1 MPQLKRVS
9 RRRTQQMAAVLAW
22 LLWSAVSSWGQGASG
37 DAQTI
42 IHVDASSKSERPAP
56 ILGLEAYR
64 EVIETG
70 NYIVGPGDKFL
81 VYVSGVENPFTS
93 QVLAE
98 GGLFIPQVG
107 TINIGG
113 MRLRDAQQKIKER
126 FRLVLKVGEIDFE
139 LSQPRHFPVSIT
151 GMVAQPGVKIT
162 TGVERVSEVL
172 SRAGGLNTMA
182 STRNIRILKTA
193 RLVPAMRSTL
203 ETAIAA
209 GKMGSIDE
217 LPFEIV
223 DLERYKITGDSR
235 YNPYVEDGDIIMVP
249 PQAGKIGAMGAL
261 QRPDFFEFVPGDR
274 LSDLLL
280 LALGPAV
287 DADTDN
293 VILFRYEGD
302 MTTRVSHEVD
312 LEGVLAG
319 DPEADMLLKSEDW
332 LNVRAIPEYHS
343 DSQVFISGEVKYPGY
358 YVLEEGGMT
367 LRQLIEQAG
376 DFTQNASLAETR
388 VVRQQFVGDDGEV
401 DPEVERLRFVP
412 VADRT
417 ELDNQ
422 YFIMKSRERP
432 GQMSVDLVELFANG
446 NEAHNIELLPGDVVV
461 VPTLQQ
467 TITVSGAVAQPGAVV
482 YDPAY
487 TVWDYIE
494 RSGGY
499 AWRASKD
506 VLVIKALSGEK
517 KRAKDVTR
525 LQAGD
530 RIWIREKPVRD
541 YWTIFTQSMGVIG
554 QVATVVLLFVSI
566 TK

>member
-1 MPQLKRVS
+1 
-9 RRRTQQMAAVLAW
+9 MAAVLAW
-22 LLWSAVSSWGQGASG
+22 LLWSAVSSWAQGASG

-42 IHVDASSKSERPAP
+42 IHVDASSTSDRPPP

-113 MRLRDAQQKIKER
+113 MRLRDARQKIKER

-151 GMVAQPGVKIT
+151 GLVAQPGVKIA

-172 SRAGGLNTMA
+172 SSAGGLNTMA

-193 RLVPAMRSTL
+193 RLVPSMRSAL
-203 ETAIAA
+203 ESAIAA
-209 GKMGSIDE
+209 GKMGSIDD

-249 PQAGKIGAMGAL
+249 PQAGQIGAMGAL

-287 DADTDN
+287 NADTDN
-293 VILFRYEGD
+293 VILFRYEED
-302 MTTRVSHEVD
+302 MTTRISREVD

-358 YVLEEGGMT
+358 YVLE
-367 LRQLIEQAG
+367 
-376 DFTQNASLAETR
+376 
-388 VVRQQFVGDDGEV
+388 
-401 DPEVERLRFVP
+401 
-412 VADRT
+412 
-417 ELDNQ
+417 
-422 YFIMKSRERP
+422 
-432 GQMSVDLVELFANG
+432 
-446 NEAHNIELLPGDVVV
+446 
-461 VPTLQQ
+461 
-467 TITVSGAVAQPGAVV
+467 
-482 YDPAY
+482 
-487 TVWDYIE
+487 
-494 RSGGY
+494 
-499 AWRASKD
+499 
-506 VLVIKALSGEK
+506 
-517 KRAKDVTR
+517 
-525 LQAGD
+525 
-530 RIWIREKPVRD
+530 
-541 YWTIFTQSMGVIG
+541 
-554 QVATVVLLFVSI
+554 
-566 TK
+566 

>member
-1 MPQLKRVS
+1 MPQFKPVS
-9 RRRTQQMAAVLAW
+9 RCRTQPMAIVLAC
-22 LLWSAVSSWGQGASG
+22 LLWSAVSSWGQGASE

-42 IHVDASSKSERPAP
+42 INLDASQSDRPPP

-81 VYVSGVENPFTS
+81 VYVSGVENPYTS
-93 QVLAE
+93 EVLAE

-107 TINIGG
+107 TISIGG
-113 MRLRDAQQKIKER
+113 MRLRDAQQRIKEH
-126 FRLVLKVGEIDFE
+126 FRQVLKVGEIYFE
-139 LSQPRHFPVSIT
+139 LSQPRYFPVSIT
-151 GMVAQPGVKIT
+151 GLVEQPGIKIA

-172 SRAGGLNTMA
+172 SRTGGLNTTA
-182 STRNIRILKTA
+182 STRNIRVLKTA
-193 RLVPAMRSTL
+193 RLEPAMRVVL
-203 ETAIAA
+203 ERSIAS
-209 GKMGSIDE
+209 GKMGKIDG
-217 LPFEIV
+217 LPLEIV

-235 YNPYVEDGDIIMVP
+235 YNPYIEDGDIIMVP
-249 PQAGKIGAMGAL
+249 PQAGQIGAMGAL

-287 DADTDN
+287 DADTEN
-293 VILFRYEGD
+293 VILFRYEED
-302 MTTRVSHEVD
+302 LITRTSYEVD
-312 LEGVLAG
+312 LKGVLAG
-319 DPEADMLLKSEDW
+319 DPEANILLKPDDW

-343 DSQVFISGEVKYPGY
+343 ESHVFISGEVKYPGY
-358 YVLEEGGMT
+358 YVLEKGGMT
-367 LRQLIEQAG
+367 LRQLIAQAG
-376 DFTQNASLAETR
+376 SFTDNASLAEAR
-388 VVRQQFVGDDGEV
+388 VVREQFVENSSQS
-401 DPEVERLRFVP
+401 DPEFDRLRFVP
-412 VADRT
+412 VSDRT

-422 YFIMKSRERP
+422 YFIMKSRERL
-432 GQMSVDLVELFANG
+432 GQMSVDLVELFVNG
-446 NEAHNIELLPGDVVV
+446 NEEHNIELLPGDIVV

-482 YDPAY
+482 FDPAY
-487 TVWDYIE
+487 TVWDYID

-517 KRAKDVTR
+517 KRAKDVKR
-525 LQAGD
+525 LQPGD

-541 YWTIFTQSMGVIG
+541 YWAIFTQSMGVVG